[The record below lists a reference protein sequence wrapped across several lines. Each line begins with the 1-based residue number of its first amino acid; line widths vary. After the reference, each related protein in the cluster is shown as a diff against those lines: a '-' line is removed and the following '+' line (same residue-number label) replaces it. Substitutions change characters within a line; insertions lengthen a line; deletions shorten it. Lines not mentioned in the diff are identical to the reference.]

1 MNTVYVVYAESG
13 VHCGNCELGV
23 GLSRADAIR
32 NAYGPGGK
40 LPRHAWVSVVKK
52 EEHPIRFERLL
63 CQNGRLEASGR

>member
-40 LPRHAWVSVVKK
+40 LPRHAWVDIVSREK
-52 EEHPIRFERLL
+52 EPKRFERLKA
-63 CQNGRLEASGR
+63 QNGL